1 MTHSFA
7 LKWIVV
13 ELPIED
19 TTDGFVDMSI
29 WLAFRDVVALVTAYE
44 DVILDGQ
51 PSPAGTIVQL
61 SDTAVVS
68 SMTAVD
74 GRVLIASSTLPYV
87 RPSHFAV
94 RGGGS
99 AWKLCNLATNAS
111 VAVGSDGMA
120 HWDTANES
128 GSLLLFGAETPC
140 HHAHQ
145 Q

>member
-7 LKWIVV
+7 LKSFVV
-13 ELPIED
+13 ELPID

-68 SMTAVD
+68 SMTAAD

-99 AWKLCNLATNAS
+99 A
-111 VAVGSDGMA
+111 
-120 HWDTANES
+120 
-128 GSLLLFGAETPC
+128 
-140 HHAHQ
+140 
-145 Q
+145 